1 MSRAGA
7 AGSDAMDSVLT
18 WVPSWIVVVAVGLS
32 PILTVFTGTLL
43 RRKLVLHR
51 RGGVCLPVEITAK
64 DETGN
69 LPRWPASVVR
79 TRAWAFHLRHG

>member
-1 MSRAGA
+1 MGN
-7 AGSDAMDSVLT
+7 VLT
-18 WVPSWIVVVAVGLS
+18 WVLSWIVVVAVGLS
-32 PILTVFTGTLL
+32 PILAVFTGTLL

-51 RGGVCLPVEITAK
+51 RGDVCLPVEITAE

-69 LPRWPASVVR
+69 LPRRPASVAP

>member
-1 MSRAGA
+1 MG
-7 AGSDAMDSVLT
+7 SVLT
-18 WVPSWIVVVAVGLS
+18 WVLSWIVVVAVGLS

-51 RGGVCLPVEITAK
+51 RGGVCLPVEITAE